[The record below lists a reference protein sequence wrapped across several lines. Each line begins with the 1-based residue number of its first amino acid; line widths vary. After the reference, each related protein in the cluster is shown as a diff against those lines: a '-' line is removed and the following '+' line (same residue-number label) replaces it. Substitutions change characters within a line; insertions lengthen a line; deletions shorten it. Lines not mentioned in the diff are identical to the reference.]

1 MVLLDLLHEGLQQ
14 PYSEFISSG
23 IIVTVL
29 REVAFDLEVYSTTL
43 VITDN
48 LNLSILDSGQ
58 GVSYVR
64 QTCNTGCEG
73 SSYIGIDQSHL
84 SCFVVVFIMHVVDQ
98 VQDVNIQRCTPVKH
112 DVVFMHNFIEIK
124 VLGSDRSDFRTTL
137 HMFAVLVQM
146 LLILTAVDS
155 VQ

>member
-58 GVSYVR
+58 ESA
-64 QTCNTGCEG
+64 T
-73 SSYIGIDQSHL
+73 
-84 SCFVVVFIMHVVDQ
+84 
-98 VQDVNIQRCTPVKH
+98 
-112 DVVFMHNFIEIK
+112 
-124 VLGSDRSDFRTTL
+124 
-137 HMFAVLVQM
+137 
-146 LLILTAVDS
+146 
-155 VQ
+155 